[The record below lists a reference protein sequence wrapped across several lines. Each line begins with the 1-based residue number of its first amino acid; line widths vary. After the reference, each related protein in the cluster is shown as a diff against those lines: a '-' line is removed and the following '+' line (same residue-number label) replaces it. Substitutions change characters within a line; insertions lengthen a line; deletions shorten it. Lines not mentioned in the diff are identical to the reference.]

1 MINNQKESWG
11 ITMNKFLDYLERNQ
25 PEYCFRIKCLDDIT
39 GIQDEL
45 EKFLSRYKLKDIGK
59 IKKTIFHKRSLD
71 FPEHENVEIFFVDIA
86 TSLPVAPNVLAKQ
99 LSEKFYIDG
108 KRIVVRNP
116 NEPVESYN
124 ETQEQMYEDEEKGVE
139 HDPLLSTD
147 PAYPEAPESV
157 TLYGDKYNETY
168 LETIN
173 KMRAKEKKDH
183 IEIVENP
190 LSYKETREFKN
201 PDNFN
206 AKIKDAPK
214 VNKLKAKLHMVPF
227 TVKEADLKK
236 AKLNSKYSKSE
247 NPK

>member
-1 MINNQKESWG
+1 
-11 ITMNKFLDYLERNQ
+11 MNKFFDYLERNQ

-39 GIQDEL
+39 GIQDDL
-45 EKFLSRYKLKDIGK
+45 EKFLNRYKLKDIGK

-71 FPEHENVEIFFVDIA
+71 FPGHENVEVFFVDVVTA
-86 TSLPVAPNVLAKQ
+86 LPVAPNVLAKQ

-116 NEPVESYN
+116 NEPVEGYI
-124 ETQEQMYEDEEKGVE
+124 EKQEQAFEDEEKGVD
-139 HDPLLSTD
+139 HDPLLTTESS
-147 PAYPEAPESV
+147 YPEAEKPV

-173 KMRAKEKKDH
+173 KMRAKEKEDH
-183 IEIVENP
+183 IKVVENP
-190 LSYKETREFKN
+190 LSYKETRDFKN
-201 PDNFN
+201 VNDFN
-206 AKIKDAPK
+206 AKIKDGPK
-214 VNKLKAKLHMVPF
+214 VEKLKAKLHMVPF
-227 TVKEADLKK
+227 KVKEADLKK